1 VIQEKVKAG
10 DECIETFQND
20 PLKNLTDIAKKTD
33 WAMVRRVRVIPAR
46 LWNWNYSGVPPK
58 FKLIKYSIKLMAFKN
73 I

>member
-1 VIQEKVKAG
+1 
-10 DECIETFQND
+10 
-20 PLKNLTDIAKKTD
+20 
-33 WAMVRRVRVIPAR
+33 VIPAR